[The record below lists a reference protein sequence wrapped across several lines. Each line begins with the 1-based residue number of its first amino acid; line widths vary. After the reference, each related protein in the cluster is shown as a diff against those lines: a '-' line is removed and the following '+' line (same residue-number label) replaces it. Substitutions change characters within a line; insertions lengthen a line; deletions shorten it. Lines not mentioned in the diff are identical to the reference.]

1 METVAQSRC
10 PWWSGG
16 EAALRGS
23 TPPLLAGW
31 RQRCSAGKS
40 KPVVLRAF
48 KGERKGMLDTAVRI
62 SPCFS
67 PPGCGEIGISLDHLI
82 KCRVSFFSTCG
93 KRDLGWGYDDV
104 IWKQAASSAFITVG
118 QKCHRKHNILP
129 TPVPL
134 VGSSSCFPSRRGREE
149 NISLQGK
156 PYPGLEVLKVLEVL

>member
-67 PPGCGEIGISLDHLI
+67 PPGRGEIGISLDRLI
-82 KCRVSFFSTCG
+82 KCSVSFFSTCG

-118 QKCHRKHNILP
+118 QKCHRTQHPSYSCAACWQLQLLSLSPGERGKHLP
-129 TPVPL
+129 AGKAL
-134 VGSSSCFPSRRGREE
+134 SWLRSS
-149 NISLQGK
+149 QG
-156 PYPGLEVLKVLEVL
+156 L